1 MKHCTEE
8 EFIKTTPKGGFKT
21 IERPEMLLGLIR
33 HLIESDMNYFS
44 SMISKR
50 NLGELI
56 AEADREST
64 DIAKAEKFLNLIN
77 NI

>member
-1 MKHCTEE
+1 
-8 EFIKTTPKGGFKT
+8 
-21 IERPEMLLGLIR
+21 MLLGLIR

-64 DIAKAEKFLNLIN
+64 NIAKAEKFLNLIN
-77 NI
+77 NT